1 MNIKT
6 SFIKAVSDLAS
17 KWSHYLKFSAVDIDT
32 EYGRGQKRERRALH
46 SGLVGLLSKLFS
58 IAASLITIPLTL
70 QYLGDERFGLWMAI
84 SSAIAMLA
92 FADLGVGNGLVNAI
106 SNASG
111 RDNHQ
116 EIKKYISSAT
126 IVLCFIGLTIL
137 LIFYGLYSHIEW
149 ASLLHLTSPE
159 SIDEAGPAA
168 LIFVIVFALNLP
180 IGMVQRVQMGLQMGF
195 LSNFW
200 QILSSLLT
208 LGAVLLVVHLKLGL
222 PLLVLA
228 QAGMP
233 VAIGLMNGIVFFGGR
248 FRSLAP
254 NISNVHIGSSLSI
267 LKLGLLFFVLQIVG
281 AMMYSSDSI
290 IIARILGAQQ
300 VPIFTLT
307 DKIFSFVSL
316 IVATAL
322 MPLWPAYSEALSRG
336 DIEWSF
342 NIFKKSFIYSV
353 AISFVLSISLI
364 FFGESIIKLW
374 IGRSVEIPISLFIG
388 MGIWKV
394 VESAGN
400 SFAMFLNGANI
411 VGMQVKIG
419 LGVAIVAIFL
429 KFQLVEKFGISG
441 PVYGTLI
448 AYTLFSIIPY
458 LMFRKKIL
466 HKIKVKH
473 AN

>member
-1 MNIKT
+1 MHIKT
-6 SFIKAVSDLAS
+6 SIIKAVSDLAS

-32 EYGRGQKRERRALH
+32 EHGRGQKRERRAMH

-84 SSAIAMLA
+84 SSAIALLA

-137 LIFYGLYSHIEW
+137 LIFYGLYSHIKW
-149 ASLLHLTSPE
+149 ASLFHLTSPE
-159 SIDEAGPAA
+159 AIDEAGPAA
-168 LIFVIVFALNLP
+168 LICVIVFALNLP

-200 QILSSLLT
+200 QILSSLFT

-233 VAIGLMNGIVFFGGR
+233 VAVGLMNGILFFGGR
-248 FRSLAP
+248 FRNLAP
-254 NISNVHIGSSLSI
+254 NISHVHIGSSLSI

-281 AMMYSSDSI
+281 AMMYSSDSL
-290 IIARILGAQQ
+290 IIANVLGAQD
-300 VPIFTLT
+300 VPIFTVT
-307 DKIFSFVSL
+307 DKIFSLVTL
-316 IVATAL
+316 IVSTTL

-336 DIEWSF
+336 DIGWSLK
-342 NIFKKSFIYSV
+342 IFKKSIVYS
-353 AISFVLSISLI
+353 IGISLVLTLLLI
-364 FFGESIIKLW
+364 CFGQQIIHFW
-374 IGRSVEIPISLFIG
+374 IGGPMTIPMSLLLG
-388 MGIWKV
+388 MGAWKV
-394 VESAGN
+394 IEAIGN
-400 SFAMFLNGANI
+400 CFAMFLNGANI
-411 VGMQVKIG
+411 VGLQVKI
-419 LGVAIVAIFL
+419 AIVTIIFTVFL
-429 KFQLVEKFGISG
+429 KFQLVEQFGISG
-441 PVYGTLI
+441 SIYATI
-448 AYTLFSIIPY
+448 ICYTLLALIPY
-458 LMFRKKIL
+458 FLLRKKIRSMAFE
-466 HKIKVKH
+466 KYSR
-473 AN
+473 